1 MKSKMNIKSIVIM
14 AVVSII
20 SLFFINMS
28 LAVSTGKITVETANL
43 RETPDENAKI
53 LEQLSINEEIEVIEK
68 TQDWYKVKAKG
79 ITGYLRQD
87 LITVNNAEQ
96 VENTN
101 TNNETN
107 SQANNAQTTN
117 AENQQTE
124 TNAENQTE
132 QNQETANKEAQNT
145 ENQETENKDAQNAQ
159 PNKNEELGKRKIAEN
174 TRLKI
179 VPVINATD
187 IIEVKKDE
195 EVNAIEAINGWV
207 CIEAQNTKGWL
218 RKEKLQSK
226 EEEQVTPIP
235 EPQPQTV
242 IETKYVNSESVNV
255 RKEASKSAEV
265 VTGLT
270 LNTAVEVLS
279 NENGWSKVKVN
290 GKEGY
295 ISSSLL
301 SSTKKQETTSR
312 SSSSRKTKTTT
323 KTQTSTAQANT
334 QTEVPVSGN
343 GASIVSYAKQFI
355 GTKYTYGGSSPSTG
369 FDCSG
374 FTSYVYKHFGVSLP
388 RTSGGQSGVG
398 TAVSRNNLAAGD
410 LVIYS
415 GHVAIY
421 VGGGQVIH
429 APRPGKSVCIVPVNQ
444 AASKYIGAR
453 RVL

>member
-14 AVVSII
+14 AAVSII

-28 LAVSTGKITVETANL
+28 LAVSTGKISVETANL
-43 RETPDENAKI
+43 RETADENAKI
-53 LEQLSINEEIEVIEK
+53 LEQLSINEQIEVIEK
-68 TQDWYKVKAKG
+68 TGNWYKVKAKG
-79 ITGYLRQD
+79 ITGYLRED
-87 LITVNNAEQ
+87 LITVNNGEQ

-101 TNNETN
+101 TNN
-107 SQANNAQTTN
+107 TTN
-117 AENQQTE
+117 TENQQVE
-124 TNAENQTE
+124 QNAENQTE
-132 QNQETANKEAQNT
+132 QE
-145 ENQETENKDAQNAQ
+145 QNAQ
-159 PNKNEELGKRKIAEN
+159 NQTTEQNQTDTNAETAEAKTDKSEELGKRKIAEN

-195 EVNAIEAINGWV
+195 EVNATEIINGWV
-207 CIEAQNTKGWL
+207 CVEAQNTKGWV
-218 RKEKLQSK
+218 RKEKLQSQ
-226 EEEQVTPIP
+226 EEPVAPTSAPVSEPEQ
-235 EPQPQTV
+235 QAQTV
-242 IETKYVNSESVNV
+242 IATKYVNSASVNV
-255 RKEASKSAEV
+255 RKEANKTSEV

-279 NENGWSKVKVN
+279 DENGWSKVKVN

-295 ISSSLL
+295 ISSALL

-312 SSSSRKTKTTT
+312 SSTSRKTTT
-323 KTQTSTAQANT
+323 KTTTSQT
-334 QTEVPVSGN
+334 QTTTTQENTPVETAPPASGT
-343 GASIVSYAKQFI
+343 GASVVSYAKQFI

-374 FTSYVYKHFGVSLP
+374 FTSYVYKHFGISLP

-444 AASKYIGAR
+444 AASNYLGAR